1 MDRKMEY
8 VVYGVHG
15 VCRVLGTEKQL
26 VDRKRTEFLVL
37 EPLEQTG
44 SRFYLPVQ
52 NPTAMGKLKPVLTR
66 EELVQLLQSDSV
78 RDDCWIPEESIRR
91 TTYRN
96 LLSGADRLGLMQMVS
111 TVYRY
116 RSSQKMAGRKLH
128 LCDENFLRDAEKY
141 LSSEIA
147 LVMDIPVDQAKAFLR
162 EQLS

>member
-1 MDRKMEY
+1 MDRKTEF

-37 EPLEQTG
+37 EPLAQTG

-66 EELVQLLQSDSV
+66 EELTQLLQSDSV

-91 TTYRN
+91 ATYRN
-96 LLSGADRLGLMQMVS
+96 LLSGADRLGLLQMVS

-116 RSSQKMAGRKLH
+116 RCSQEMSGRKLY

>member
-1 MDRKMEY
+1 MDRKTEF

-66 EELVQLLQSDSV
+66 EELTQLLQSDSV

-96 LLSGADRLGLMQMVS
+96 LLSGADRLGLLQMVS

-116 RSSQKMAGRKLH
+116 RSSQEMSGRKLH

>member
-1 MDRKMEY
+1 MDRKTEF

-52 NPTAMGKLKPVLTR
+52 NPTAMGKLKPVLTW
-66 EELVQLLQSDSV
+66 EELTQLLQSDSV
-78 RDDCWIPEESIRR
+78 REGDWISEENIRR
-91 TTYRN
+91 TTYRE
-96 LLSGADRLGLMQMVS
+96 LLSGADRLGLLQMVS

-116 RSSQKMAGRKLH
+116 RSSQEMSGRKLH
-128 LCDENFLRDAEKY
+128 LCDENFLRDAEKF

-147 LVMDIPVDQAKAFLR
+147 LVMDLPLDQAKAFLR

>member
-1 MDRKMEY
+1 MDRKTEF

-37 EPLEQTG
+37 EPLAQTG

-66 EELVQLLQSDSV
+66 EELTQLLQSDSV

-96 LLSGADRLGLMQMVS
+96 LLSGADRLGLLQMVS

-116 RSSQKMAGRKLH
+116 RCSQEMSGRKLH

>member
-1 MDRKMEY
+1 MDRKTEF

-15 VCRVLGTEKQL
+15 VCRVLGTDKQL

-66 EELVQLLQSDSV
+66 EELTQLLQSDSV

-91 TTYRN
+91 TTYRH
-96 LLSGADRLGLMQMVS
+96 LLSGADRLGLLQMVS

-128 LCDENFLRDAEKY
+128 LCDENFLRDAEKF

>member
-1 MDRKMEY
+1 MDRKTEY

-66 EELVQLLQSDSV
+66 EELTQLLQSDSV
-78 RDDCWIPEESIRR
+78 RDDCWIPEESIRH

-96 LLSGADRLGLMQMVS
+96 LLSGADRLGLLQMVS

-116 RSSQKMAGRKLH
+116 RSSQEMSGRKLH
-128 LCDENFLRDAEKY
+128 LCDENFLRDAEKF

-147 LVMDIPVDQAKAFLR
+147 LVMDLPLDQAKAFLR